1 MGKWVPKAIGGEHM
15 GTLSVVLL
23 GVFLILLGVFLAWP
37 LTLSAGFVGVAG
49 IVTGAVVLVENFLL
63 PGYRRINK

>member
-1 MGKWVPKAIGGEHM
+1 MGI
-15 GTLSVVLL
+15 LSVVFL

-49 IVTGAVVLVENFLL
+49 IVTGAVVIVENVLW
-63 PGYRRINK
+63 PATRNARVGSRQA

>member
-1 MGKWVPKAIGGEHM
+1 MGIV
-15 GTLSVVLL
+15 SVVLL

-49 IVTGAVVLVENFLL
+49 IVVGAVVIVENVLWPRL
-63 PGYRRINK
+63 GSGSTTVRQG